1 MTLLQRFTDQL
12 GFLHAYSLCSFRGGN
27 DTDTYNEMQETVYDT
42 DGAVLLTVP

>member
-12 GFLHAYSLCSFRGGN
+12 GFLHEYSLCSFRGGN

-42 DGAVLLTVP
+42 DGTVLLTAP